1 MSNSSPSSRPSGC
14 LFQHQLERVMKSH
27 LLFFTQFFVVSLIM
41 PASAQPLSEARTGP
55 VIADYGAV
63 YEIENPDLPTPTD
76 MTYRMLFDV
85 KTSPDAADG
94 LNASLN
100 TVARF
105 LNMHAQAGVSLEN
118 MKTAIILHGSAG
130 KYVLDQEAYK
140 ARFGVRNT
148 NLEMMEALH
157 DAGVEIYICGQ
168 TATHRGYA
176 REDMSPI
183 INVALSAMTVIAKL
197 ESEGYT
203 VVGF

>member
-1 MSNSSPSSRPSGC
+1 MC
-14 LFQHQLERVMKSH
+14 LAVSMKSFQ
-27 LLFFTQFFVVSLIM
+27 LSLVLILACI
-41 PASAQPLSEARTGP
+41 PGLSSKAQPLSSPQPGPIIEA
-55 VIADYGAV
+55 YGAV
-63 YEIENPDLPTPTD
+63 YAVESPDLPTPTD

-100 TVARF
+100 SVARF
-105 LNMHAQAGVSLEN
+105 LNMHSQAGVPLDN

-130 KYVLDQEAYK
+130 KYVLDQEAYE

-157 DAGVEIYICGQ
+157 EAGVEIYLCGQ
-168 TATHRGYA
+168 TATHRGFT

-183 INVALSAMTVIAKL
+183 ITVALSAMTVIARL
-197 ESEGYT
+197 ENEGYT
-203 VVGF
+203 VIGF